1 MVIGDPAIV
10 RNEGTDAATEV
21 TVPANA
27 GVHERTV
34 PFEDSTV
41 PAAPTVIRPVPPE
54 VVGRAVPERVIAR
67 VPVVVIGEP
76 AIVRNAGT
84 DAATEVTVPVPG
96 ANGVCQT
103 SDVPFEVRTV
113 FAAPTANRPVPPF
126 AVGRGTAAL

>member
-1 MVIGDPAIV
+1 MVIGEPDIV

-54 VVGRAVPERVIAR
+54 VVGRAVPDTNVGYVSELTCDCKSASR
-67 VPVVVIGEP
+67 G
-76 AIVRNAGT
+76 
-84 DAATEVTVPVPG
+84 
-96 ANGVCQT
+96 
-103 SDVPFEVRTV
+103 
-113 FAAPTANRPVPPF
+113 NRR
-126 AVGRGTAAL
+126 ACDCEECWDRCCD